1 MAVSFRTLAW
11 RDGVPA
17 DAPADI
23 HGIKD
28 ALADPDL
35 LLWADI
41 VKPTRQDLI
50 LLAEELGVGRNAL
63 EDAVAPYE
71 RPKASQEDGYQYF
84 VTYATLPG
92 FASTADD
99 EDDQLSRVAGFA
111 FPGGLITVRRTGAL
125 DMEPVVRRWHNDR
138 RLLRLGA
145 PALVHGLLDVVVDGY
160 FETVQELDDAIEE
173 LEDDL
178 FSSPA
183 SHSQEFQRR
192 AYDVRTKLVTL
203 RRIVLPMREVVSV
216 VWRHRED
223 AIRELDAFYADL
235 TDHVLRAGEWSE
247 SLRDMISTIFD
258 THLALQD
265 ARLNVVMKKLSGWAA
280 VLAAITFVTGWFGQN
295 VPFPGFGNTFG
306 YVLTCLLTLGSGVGM
321 WWIMRRH
328 DWI

>member
-99 EDDQLSRVAGFA
+99 EDNQLSRVAGFA

-138 RLLRLGA
+138 RLS
-145 PALVHGLLDVVVDGY
+145 LD
-160 FETVQELDDAIEE
+160 
-173 LEDDL
+173 
-178 FSSPA
+178 
-183 SHSQEFQRR
+183 R
-192 AYDVRTKLVTL
+192 K
-203 RRIVLPMREVVSV
+203 SV
-216 VWRHRED
+216 V
-223 AIRELDAFYADL
+223 
-235 TDHVLRAGEWSE
+235 
-247 SLRDMISTIFD
+247 
-258 THLALQD
+258 
-265 ARLNVVMKKLSGWAA
+265 
-280 VLAAITFVTGWFGQN
+280 
-295 VPFPGFGNTFG
+295 
-306 YVLTCLLTLGSGVGM
+306 
-321 WWIMRRH
+321 
-328 DWI
+328 